1 MDQST
6 TQSNHDM
13 VPVHGVPGVLKR
25 MAAWLA
31 GRRRVRVERNPL
43 TPQERALI
51 TNLSAMR

>member
-1 MDQST
+1 
-6 TQSNHDM
+6 M